1 MEMNI
6 IKITDANTTGNKKLD
21 NAINKIYTEFNKG
34 IKASHTIARTLEKIK
49 NEELYLAVGSSS
61 FSDFCESRFGISK
74 SQASRLV
81 AISERFLNVTVIDPD
96 GKAEYLYEEYTTSK
110 LVEMLKATSEQLGEI
125 TPDMTVKEIRELIN
139 GKAIEEKPDPDT
151 DPDESTDTDKSK
163 KKKDNNN
170 SYDIAIQSLKDRIIN
185 ALKSDDDVTLSEIS
199 AQNAFKSVLDWI
211 DELFF

>member
-49 NEELYLAVGSSS
+49 NEELFLAVGSSS
-61 FSDFCESRFGISK
+61 FSDFCESRLGISK

-110 LVEMLKATSEQLGEI
+110 LVEMLKATSEQLGMI
-125 TPDMTVKEIRELIN
+125 TPDMTVKEIRELIS
-139 GKAIEEKPDPDT
+139 GKAIEEKPDPGT
-151 DPDESTDTDKSK
+151 DESTDPDTNKSK

-170 SYDIAIQSLKDRIIN
+170 SYDIAIQALKDRLNN
-185 ALKSDDDVTLSEIS
+185 AIVSDEVITEDITAED
-199 AQNAFKSVLDWI
+199 AFKSVLVWI
-211 DELFF
+211 DELF

>member
-49 NEELYLAVGSSS
+49 NEELFLAVGSSS

-81 AISERFLNVTVIDPD
+81 QISEKFLNEKVIDEN
-96 GKAEYLYEEYTTSK
+96 GKEFYTYEEYTTSK
-110 LVEMLKATSEQLGEI
+110 LVEMLKATPEQLDI
-125 TPDMTVKEIRELIN
+125 ISPDMTVKEIRELIN
-139 GKAIEEKPDPDT
+139 GKAIEEKTDPDPDDSNT
-151 DPDESTDTDKSK
+151 DSVDTDDST
-163 KKKDNNN
+163 N
-170 SYDIAIQSLKDRIIN
+170 STNTTPDYSIALQALKDRLNNAIISDYVT
-185 ALKSDDDVTLSEIS
+185 SDDIS
-199 AQNAFKSVLDWI
+199 AEDAFKAVLDWI
-211 DELFF
+211 DELF

>member
-21 NAINKIYTEFNKG
+21 NAINKIYAEFNKG

-49 NEELYLAVGSSS
+49 NEELFLAVGSSS

-110 LVEMLKATSEQLGEI
+110 LVEMLKATSEQLGMI
-125 TPDMTVKEIRELIN
+125 TPDMTVKEIRELIS

-151 DPDESTDTDKSK
+151 DESTDPDTDKSK
-163 KKKDNNN
+163 KKKDNDN
-170 SYDIAIQSLKDRIIN
+170 SYDIAIQALKDRLNN
-185 ALKSDDDVTLSEIS
+185 AIVSDEVITEDITAED
-199 AQNAFKSVLDWI
+199 AFKSVLDWI
-211 DELFF
+211 DELF

>member
-81 AISERFLNVTVIDPD
+81 QISERFLNVTVIDPD

-125 TPDMTVKEIRELIN
+125 TPDMTVKEIRELIS
-139 GKAIEEKPDPDT
+139 GKAIEEHPDPDEST
-151 DPDESTDTDKSK
+151 DESTDTDKSK

-170 SYDIAIQSLKDRIIN
+170 SYDIAIQALKDRLNNAIISDEVT
-185 ALKSDDDVTLSEIS
+185 SDDIS
-199 AQNAFKSVLDWI
+199 AEDAFKSVLDWI
-211 DELFF
+211 DELF

>member
-81 AISERFLNVTVIDPD
+81 QISERFLNVTVIDPD

-110 LVEMLKATSEQLGEI
+110 LVEMLKATSEQL
-125 TPDMTVKEIRELIN
+125 
-139 GKAIEEKPDPDT
+139 
-151 DPDESTDTDKSK
+151 
-163 KKKDNNN
+163 
-170 SYDIAIQSLKDRIIN
+170 
-185 ALKSDDDVTLSEIS
+185 
-199 AQNAFKSVLDWI
+199 
-211 DELFF
+211 

>member
-6 IKITDANTTGNKKLD
+6 IKITDANTTGNKKHD

-49 NEELYLAVGSSS
+49 NEELFLAVGSSS

-110 LVEMLKATSEQLGEI
+110 LVEMLKATSEQLGMI
-125 TPDMTVKEIRELIN
+125 TPDMTVKEIRELIS

-151 DPDESTDTDKSK
+151 DESTDPDSDKSK

-170 SYDIAIQSLKDRIIN
+170 SYDIAIQALKDRLNN
-185 ALKSDDDVTLSEIS
+185 AIVSDEVITEDITAED
-199 AQNAFKSVLDWI
+199 AFKSVLDWI
-211 DELFF
+211 DELF

>member
-49 NEELYLAVGSSS
+49 NEELFLAVGSSS

-81 AISERFLNVTVIDPD
+81 QISEKFLNEKVIDEN
-96 GKAEYLYEEYTTSK
+96 GKEFYTYEEYTTSK
-110 LVEMLKATSEQLGEI
+110 LVEMLKASSEQLGMI
-125 TPDMTVKEIRELIN
+125 TPDMTVKEIRELIS
-139 GKAIEEKPDPDT
+139 GKAIEEHSDP
-151 DPDESTDTDKSK
+151 DPDESTDESTDKSK

-170 SYDIAIQSLKDRIIN
+170 SYDIAIQALKDRLNN
-185 ALKSDDDVTLSEIS
+185 AIVSDEVITEDITAED
-199 AQNAFKSVLDWI
+199 AFKSVLDWI
-211 DELFF
+211 DELF

>member
-49 NEELYLAVGSSS
+49 NEELFLAVGSSS

-81 AISERFLNVTVIDPD
+81 QISEKFLNEKVIDEN
-96 GKAEYLYEEYTTSK
+96 GKEFYTYEEYTTSK
-110 LVEMLKATSEQLGEI
+110 LVEMLKATPEQLNII
-125 TPDMTVKEIRELIN
+125 TPDMTVKEIRELIS
-139 GKAIEEKPDPDT
+139 GKAIEEHPDTDEST
-151 DPDESTDTDKSK
+151 DPDESK

-170 SYDIAIQSLKDRIIN
+170 SYDIAIQALKDRLNN
-185 ALKSDDDVTLSEIS
+185 AIVSDEVITEDITAED
-199 AQNAFKSVLDWI
+199 AFKSVLDWI
-211 DELFF
+211 DELF

>member
-49 NEELYLAVGSSS
+49 NEELFLAVGSSS

-110 LVEMLKATSEQLGEI
+110 LVEMLKATSEQLGMI
-125 TPDMTVKEIRELIN
+125 TPDMTVKEIRELIS
-139 GKAIEEKPDPDT
+139 GKAIEEKPDTDT
-151 DPDESTDTDKSK
+151 DESTDTDTDKSK

-170 SYDIAIQSLKDRIIN
+170 SYDIAIQALKDRLNN
-185 ALKSDDDVTLSEIS
+185 AIVSDEVITEDITAED
-199 AQNAFKSVLDWI
+199 AFKSVLDWI
-211 DELFF
+211 DELF

>member
-49 NEELYLAVGSSS
+49 NEELFLAVGSSS

-110 LVEMLKATSEQLGEI
+110 LVEMLKATSEQLGMI
-125 TPDMTVKEIRELIN
+125 TPDMTVKEIRELIS

-151 DPDESTDTDKSK
+151 DESTDTDTDKSK

-170 SYDIAIQSLKDRIIN
+170 SYDIAIQALKDRLNN
-185 ALKSDDDVTLSEIS
+185 AIVSDEVITEDITAED
-199 AQNAFKSVLDWI
+199 AFKSVLDWI
-211 DELFF
+211 DELF